1 MSLSRDI
8 LSVIQDIREGIN
20 DYAYHGGIQV
30 GVGDETTRTG
40 NAPSGYDTVPPRLN
54 DLDIA
59 AAVSTSGNSY
69 YESLEE
75 DAAYYATTV
84 GVGKKADTDGFIEPK
99 PNGDRVFMSRSQAVD
114 EWVRLCKSQGLKT
127 FALVLVNKNNCNM
140 DGTFTE
146 RLRVLHVEYVPVS
159 DI

>member
-1 MSLSRDI
+1 MSLSQEI
-8 LSVIQDIREGIN
+8 LSIIHEIQEGIN

-40 NAPSGYDTVPPRLN
+40 NAPSGYDTVPPRLQ

-69 YESLEE
+69 YESLE
-75 DAAYYATTV
+75 DAAYFATTV

-99 PNGDRVFMSRSQAVD
+99 PNGDRVFMSRSKAID
-114 EWVRLCKSQGLKT
+114 EWIRLCKSWGFKT
-127 FALVLVNKNNCNM
+127 FALVLVDKNKCNL

-146 RLRVLHVEYVPVS
+146 RLKVLHVEYIPVS